1 MRKNNIC
8 KFIMAEAEGR
18 LVVRRFVFEKDCA
31 QTAEPQRLPS
41 HTVYL
46 VAEGSGTMSFDG
58 RREEVSIGS
67 LVFGFQGEMLE
78 AQGENLAY
86 LYICFEGARSEELFS
101 RFGIAPFSRNFSDFQ
116 PLVPFWQDNLVRAG
130 EGNLDLVAESVL
142 IYTFSRLVKAE
153 KPAEDVVNR
162 LIKYTEGNFSD
173 PNLSLAQLAIEW
185 GYHVKYLS
193 HRFKEYMGVG
203 FARYLR
209 NLRVKH
215 AVFLFD
221 HGVYAVKN
229 VAFLC
234 GFSDPLYFSKVFKE
248 TVGVSPKEYAARG
261 EN

>member
-8 KFIMAEAEGR
+8 KFIMAGEEGR
-18 LVVRRFVFEKDCA
+18 LTVRRFVFEKDCA
-31 QTAEPQRLPS
+31 QTEVPLSLPN

-46 VAEGSGTMSFDG
+46 VAEGKGTMTFDG
-58 RREEVSIGS
+58 RKEEVAPGM
-67 LVFGFQGEMLE
+67 LVFGFQGERME
-78 AQGENLAY
+78 AQGTDLAY
-86 LYICFEGARSEELFS
+86 LYIGFEGARAEDLFS
-101 RFGIAPFSRNFSDFQ
+101 RFGITPYSRTFPEFQ
-116 PLVPFWQDNLVRAG
+116 SLLPFWQDNLVRAG
-130 EGNLDLVAESVL
+130 EGNLDLVSECVL

-153 KPAEDVVNR
+153 KAAEDVVNR

-173 PNLSLAQLAIEW
+173 PNLSLAQIADHW

-215 AVFLFD
+215 AIFLFD

-234 GFSDPLYFSKVFKE
+234 GFGDPLYFSKVFKE
-248 TVGVSPKEYAARG
+248 TVGVSPKEYAARS
-261 EN
+261 ES

>member
-8 KFIMAEAEGR
+8 KFIMAGAEGR
-18 LVVRRFVFEKDCA
+18 LVVRRFVFEKDQA
-31 QTAEPQRLPS
+31 QTLEPQHLPT

-46 VAEGSGTMSFDG
+46 VAEGKGTMSFDG
-58 RREEVSIGS
+58 RKAEVSVGS

-78 AQGENLAY
+78 AQGKDLAY
-86 LYICFEGARSEELFS
+86 LYIGFEGARAEELFS
-101 RFGIAPFSRNFSDFQ
+101 RFGIAPHTRKFSDFQ
-116 PLVPFWQDNLVRAG
+116 SLVPFWQDNLVRAG
-130 EGNLDLVAESVL
+130 EGNLDLVSESVL

-153 KPAEDVVNR
+153 KAVEDVVNR

-173 PNLSLAQLAIEW
+173 PNLSLAQLAEDW

-193 HRFKEYMGVG
+193 HRFKEAMGVG

-248 TVGVSPKEYAARG
+248 TVGVSPKDYAARL